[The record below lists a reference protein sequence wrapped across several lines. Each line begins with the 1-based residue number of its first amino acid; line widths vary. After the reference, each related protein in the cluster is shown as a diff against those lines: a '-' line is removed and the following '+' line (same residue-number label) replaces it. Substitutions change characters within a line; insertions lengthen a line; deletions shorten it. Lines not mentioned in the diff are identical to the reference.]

1 MHPKP
6 TGSHHA
12 HHSTGVTPAVVTPN
26 PSHCM
31 AQHSTSHQPCSP
43 SQPSCSQR
51 VHTPTTVTPHH
62 AAEQPGVTL
71 WLLLLL
77 LRVPGRS
84 RGVPSSRGVPLL
96 LLWGVCVGSGVAS
109 GSRGVPGRRGVC
121 PWCTLVWL
129 LLLLWGVALWR
140 VAPGSRGWVC
150 PRLLLLL
157 GIAWVRLLVL
167 LLLVG
172 LCIGGILWEATSL
185 LTLQHC
191 KQAHNISNRTA
202 LLKTHMHNPSRQ
214 HVSSLVTLN
223 MSQQL
228 CQQAP

>member
-1 MHPKP
+1 M
-6 TGSHHA
+6 
-12 HHSTGVTPAVVTPN
+12 VTPN

-77 LRVPGRS
+77 LRVPGR
-84 RGVPSSRGVPLL
+84 
-96 LLWGVCVGSGVAS
+96 
-109 GSRGVPGRRGVC
+109 SRGVPGRRGVC

-191 KQAHNISNRTA
+191 KQAHNISNRFV
-202 LLKTHMHNPSRQ
+202 LLKLHMHNPSPQ